1 MQKALLETIPRG
13 PVSAQPLRNDFGV
26 KPPLAVKAG
35 QVLFEDDI
43 FQNIFGYAR
52 MTVDQPAES
61 VVHSQDLKQQGSLF
75 LKRRF
80 Y

>member
-35 QVLFEDDI
+35 QVLFKDDI
-43 FQNIFGYAR
+43 FKNIFGDAG
-52 MTVDQPAES
+52 MTVD
-61 VVHSQDLKQQGSLF
+61 
-75 LKRRF
+75 
-80 Y
+80 